1 MKKIFSRSQMLIRK
15 SGGDAGAALAACV
28 QIAAAELGKENV
40 QKIHLRDPCADGAE
54 LQRAFVRAAQQCYVR
69 KTGAGRVGKVCD
81 ENGAQAALARV
92 RESFDQILCRAG
104 IGEEEND
111 VVLARSSDGDGLH
124 MRVGHGEELSA
135 CRGKE
140 MRRLHCDDHGAAL
153 SHAQHPVRLLQKIRR
168 ADIFLRTD
176 KLKRL
181 RHGADVGRV
190 ELFADIGKAVVIE
203 HLAGE
208 RVGLLRALGNSA
220 APLWFL
226 GAAAVGNVLLDLL
239 FTGSCAWLSWKI
251 WRQPR
256 ELVDKRL
263 IVEQ

>member
-1 MKKIFSRSQMLIRK
+1 M
-15 SGGDAGAALAACV
+15 
-28 QIAAAELGKENV
+28 
-40 QKIHLRDPCADGAE
+40 
-54 LQRAFVRAAQQCYVR
+54 
-69 KTGAGRVGKVCD
+69 CD
-81 ENGAQAALARV
+81 ENGAQTALARV

-140 MRRLHCDDHGAAL
+140 MRRLHGDDHRAAL

-208 RVGLLRALGNSA
+208 RVGLLRALGD
-220 APLWFL
+220 
-226 GAAAVGNVLLDLL
+226 GVGNGEPKSVVPLASQPPAEARHGRLCYAACRGELGDAHVLRFSLVRKHIIRRLFLCGSEIIILCADSLKNVYAALL
-239 FTGSCAWLSWKI
+239 HTLLLCFYFESNSPAITSVMMSMRGRWNGPLKVE
-251 WRQPR
+251 P
-256 ELVDKRL
+256 LVDGSVGSPSRRR
-263 IVEQ
+263 